1 MPLQTNYCSC
11 SRRALALLNLLIYE
25 MKRTDIS
32 VTVLG
37 EVYNLSGDPALIR
50 RASDLFQE
58 MLEQIRKE
66 NRDKDISTH
75 RLGAMTARGLAERLV
90 VFQDRQERKRCL
102 VNSLQIQVRGL
113 IEILERS
120 VKNKP
125 DV

>member
-1 MPLQTNYCSC
+1 
-11 SRRALALLNLLIYE
+11 

-37 EVYNLSGDPALIR
+37 EAYNLSGDPALIR

-75 RLGAMTARGLAERLV
+75 RLGAMTAMGLAERLV